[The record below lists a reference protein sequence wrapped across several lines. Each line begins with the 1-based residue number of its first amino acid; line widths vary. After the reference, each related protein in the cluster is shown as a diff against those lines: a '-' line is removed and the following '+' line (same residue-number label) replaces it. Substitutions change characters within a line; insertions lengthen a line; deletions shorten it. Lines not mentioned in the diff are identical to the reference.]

1 MIFVRAGVEN
11 GVHDQLCQ
19 KGLWKETGTITL
31 SLADGIVSQTKEE
44 QLRIS
49 ALKRRIKRAQRF
61 VRQYVKPGR
70 SLADELIAERRA
82 EAKRE
87 SDENEVANR
96 AHPST

>member
-1 MIFVRAGVEN
+1 MLRA
-11 GVHDQLCQ
+11 
-19 KGLWKETGTITL
+19 KGDRLQV
-31 SLADGIVSQTKEE
+31 AV
-44 QLRIS
+44 
-49 ALKRRIKRAQRF
+49 LKWRLEKAQRF
-61 VRQYVKPGR
+61 VRQHVKPGR